1 MGSSHHHHHHSSGL
15 VPRGSHMSDSE
26 VNQEAKP
33 EVKPEVKPETHIN
46 LKVSDGS
53 SEIFFKIKKTTPLRR
68 LMEAFAKRQGKE
80 MDSLR
85 FLYDGI
91 RIQADQTPEDLDME
105 DNDIIEAHRE
115 QIGGSMSIDL
125 SNKKI
130 PKEAIQALKTIAE
143 LLDNMLIGVYL
154 YGSAV
159 MGGLRMNSDV
169 DILVIT
175 NQSLSEKTRRNLT
188 NRLMLISGKIGN
200 IKDMRPLEVTVIN
213 QKDIV
218 PWHFPPKYEFMYGEW
233 LREQFEKG
241 EIPESTYDPD
251 LAILLAQLRK
261 NSINLLGPKATE
273 VIEPVPMTDIRKAI
287 KESLPGL
294 IASINGDERNVIL
307 TLARMWLTASTGE
320 IRSKDLAAEW
330 AIPQLPDEHATL
342 LNKARE
348 AYLGECVDKWE
359 GMESE
364 VAELVNHMKKSIE
377 SSLNIQLPFR
387 IV

>member
-1 MGSSHHHHHHSSGL
+1 
-15 VPRGSHMSDSE
+15 
-26 VNQEAKP
+26 
-33 EVKPEVKPETHIN
+33 
-46 LKVSDGS
+46 
-53 SEIFFKIKKTTPLRR
+53 
-68 LMEAFAKRQGKE
+68 
-80 MDSLR
+80 
-85 FLYDGI
+85 
-91 RIQADQTPEDLDME
+91 
-105 DNDIIEAHRE
+105 
-115 QIGGSMSIDL
+115 MSIDL

-294 IASINGDERNVIL
+294 I
-307 TLARMWLTASTGE
+307 
-320 IRSKDLAAEW
+320 
-330 AIPQLPDEHATL
+330 
-342 LNKARE
+342 
-348 AYLGECVDKWE
+348 
-359 GMESE
+359 
-364 VAELVNHMKKSIE
+364 
-377 SSLNIQLPFR
+377 
-387 IV
+387 

>member
-1 MGSSHHHHHHSSGL
+1 
-15 VPRGSHMSDSE
+15 
-26 VNQEAKP
+26 
-33 EVKPEVKPETHIN
+33 
-46 LKVSDGS
+46 
-53 SEIFFKIKKTTPLRR
+53 
-68 LMEAFAKRQGKE
+68 
-80 MDSLR
+80 
-85 FLYDGI
+85 
-91 RIQADQTPEDLDME
+91 
-105 DNDIIEAHRE
+105 
-115 QIGGSMSIDL
+115 MSIDL

-213 QKDIV
+213 HNKGYCPYAALDC
-218 PWHFPPKYEFMYGEW
+218 EFMYGEW

-364 VAELVNHMKKSIE
+364 VG
-377 SSLNIQLPFR
+377 
-387 IV
+387 